1 MESVLISSYS
11 YQSPYCKQIIY
22 LLYSPR
28 LILAGNRRLTSRTWK
43 TFVSIIAAPNTAWK
57 GSAFGVF
64 LVRIFPQSDW
74 IRRGHFSGN
83 HNKAVS
89 IKPVHTSVP
98 LHYKTFQY
106 SAFVAACS
114 LQSYPLLHLNF
125 FVLCKLNSS

>member
-22 LLYSPR
+22 LLYPPR
-28 LILAGNRRLTSRTWK
+28 LTVSTIYRVWFHPKRQILTVNRRLTSRTWK
-43 TFVSIIAAPNTAWK
+43 IFVRIIAAPNTAWK
-57 GSAFGVF
+57 GSTFGVF
-64 LVRIFPQSDW
+64 LVCIFPQSDW
-74 IRRGHFSGN
+74 IRRGHFSGS

-106 SAFVAACS
+106 STFVAACS
-114 LQSYPLLHLNF
+114 L
-125 FVLCKLNSS
+125 